1 MNLPSR
7 LWIIG
12 HLDREGGNMYTVCIH
27 VAQAAVL
34 SKIELSA
41 VYQKGAEI
49 LRVLRK
55 HGFFKEW
62 RLNS

>member
-41 VYQKGAEI
+41 VYQKGA
-49 LRVLRK
+49 
-55 HGFFKEW
+55 
-62 RLNS
+62 